1 MAGTPQLP
9 LQQGGTWKNEEKK
22 KKKTSWDLKYFGLIR
37 GELRS
42 YFMFSWGDSGGGCT
56 PFVCHAFSSVSIV
69 NFEQVSAGWVTNT
82 FKCLFGMV
90 NQVFRSSFF
99 YILIL
104 LDISNLIY
112 ILMVNLNKEV
122 DYIFF

>member
-9 LQQGGTWKNEEKK
+9 LQQGGTWKNEKK
-22 KKKTSWDLKYFGLIR
+22 KKSRWDPKYFGLIR
-37 GELRS
+37 GELRG
-42 YFMFSWGDSGGGCT
+42 YFMFSWGGDSGGGCT
-56 PFVCHAFSSVSIV
+56 PFACHTFSSVSIV

-90 NQVFRSSFF
+90 TQVFRSSFF

-104 LDISNLIY
+104 LNISNLTF

-122 DYIFF
+122 NYIFF